1 MRAASA
7 CSTSAS
13 APEAVTVWIGGHM
26 EDCVLFDKCRP
37 SLTSP
42 DRHGLKGASVC
53 TSTYMCPSIWVSI
66 EEASKWP
73 RPRTARGQ
81 GCEA

>member
-13 APEAVTVWIGGHM
+13 APEAVTVWIGGHL

-37 SLTSP
+37 SLASPGSAWLEGSVGMHLNLHVPVDLGIHRGGQQMTTSKDGERP
-42 DRHGLKGASVC
+42 GL
-53 TSTYMCPSIWVSI
+53 
-66 EEASKWP
+66 
-73 RPRTARGQ
+73 
-81 GCEA
+81 